1 VSFSVLSVCTGNIC
15 RSPVAER
22 LLQARLPEGADV
34 TVSSAGVSGLD
45 GYGIDRPSAM
55 ALSELGI
62 DPWGHTA
69 RRLDLAMIRAAD
81 LILVAAAQHRT
92 AVLQAEPM
100 MMTKT
105 FTLREFGR
113 LGATLEPLRQRA
125 IVRGRHAAATEAY
138 DTDDLRER
146 VALIARQRGIA
157 AAAEGRR
164 DDIADPFGATQDVA
178 RATVLEISAAVELAL
193 AALGLA

>member
-81 LILVAAAQHRT
+81 
-92 AVLQAEPM
+92 LQAEPM